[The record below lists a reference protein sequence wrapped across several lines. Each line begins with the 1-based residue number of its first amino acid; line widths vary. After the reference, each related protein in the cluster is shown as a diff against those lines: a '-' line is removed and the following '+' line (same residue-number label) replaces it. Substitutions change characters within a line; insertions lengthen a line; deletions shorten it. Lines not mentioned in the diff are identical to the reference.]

1 MDLDADGSVDADGDA
16 EREQTVDADGDA
28 DADGEA
34 DDPSNGPS
42 RVGTPAK
49 PAPPKVDGV
58 STPARAAALAGARPA
73 TPGSASRTRQAQT
86 DIQRAQASHA
96 AAAMHIQNLIAL
108 RAPVFELGVDATL
121 VDPRALSNVDDA
133 SIALSLSA
141 LFPDLPVYSDFL
153 LASDPQMD
161 KRIEDSSAWSG
172 RLSHVTKLLESKPL
186 LVSTVQ
192 PGRTRTTKGWEPATS
207 VYLDDSKEMV
217 DPREIVPNTSSG
229 ECHLLLERTTIDRAN
244 LRLSQSS
251 SLAPSPSPRTAP
263 PNLSS
268 SPPRSP
274 TPTFAPPRS
283 TGLPRRTL
291 ASSRSSSSTA
301 PTGTSLPRSSTRR

>member
-1 MDLDADGSVDADGDA
+1 MDLDADGSVDADGEA
-16 EREQTVDADGDA
+16 EREQTVDVDGDA

-34 DDPSNGPS
+34 DDPSSGPS

-49 PAPPKVDGV
+49 PAPPKVDGA
-58 STPARAAALAGARPA
+58 STPARAAALAGGARPA
-73 TPGSASRTRQAQT
+73 TPGSAARAGQSQT
-86 DIQRAQASHA
+86 DVQRAQASHA

-108 RAPVFELGVDATL
+108 RAPVFELGVDATM

-192 PGRTRTTKGWEPATS
+192 PGRTRTTRGWEPATS

-217 DPREIVPNTSSG
+217 DAREIVPNTSSG
-229 ECHLLLERTTIDRAN
+229 DVPLLFERAGAV
-244 LRLSQSS
+244 S
-251 SLAPSPSPRTAP
+251 
-263 PNLSS
+263 
-268 SPPRSP
+268 
-274 TPTFAPPRS
+274 
-283 TGLPRRTL
+283 
-291 ASSRSSSSTA
+291 
-301 PTGTSLPRSSTRR
+301 